1 MNYKLSPSDLTFLY
15 DGCKRC
21 FVLKVKHGIRQPSI
35 PIPGVFTSISNLQ
48 KDYYSDRR
56 LEEISLGLPP
66 GVIRYGE
73 KWVRS
78 RPIELP
84 GRTSTCYINGRFDI
98 VAALD
103 DGSYAVIDFKTGHPS
118 EEKAQFYG
126 RQLHAYAYALEHPAE
141 DQLHLAPVSLLGLL
155 YFTPDRCQQTGPERQ
170 LVEGSIQ
177 WIPVP
182 RNDEA
187 FLLFLSQVIDLLD
200 GPLPAPDLENCEWCQ
215 YLALRSPLLGDRTVS
230 SGMEGVGSG
239 GSSAAEGGSITDP
252 GSGAAAGGEAGA
264 EPTVIEPPT
273 CPRCGGPMAL
283 RDGKYGKFWSC
294 LRYPECKGTRNV
306 S

>member
-78 RPIELP
+78 RPIELE

-98 VAALD
+98 VAELD
-103 DGSYAVIDFKTGHPS
+103 DGSYAVIDFKTGNPS
-118 EEKAQFYG
+118 EEKAAFYG
-126 RQLHAYAYALEHPAE
+126 RQLHAYTYALEHPAE

-155 YFTPDRCQQTGPERQ
+155 YFTPDRCEQTGPERQ
-170 LVEGSIQ
+170 LVEGSMQ

-187 FLLFLSQVIDLLD
+187 FLLFLGQVIDLLD

-215 YLALRSPLLGDRTVS
+215 YLAMRSPALGDRTVS
-230 SGMEGVGSG
+230 SGVEGAGPARGSAAAGASAGSG
-239 GSSAAEGGSITDP
+239 
-252 GSGAAAGGEAGA
+252 SGTAAGGEAAA
-264 EPTVIEPPT
+264 EPTIIEPPT
-273 CPRCGGPMAL
+273 CPKCGGPMAL
-283 RDGKYGKFWSC
+283 RNGRYGKFWSC
-294 LRYPECKGTRNV
+294 LRYPECRGTRDV
-306 S
+306 K